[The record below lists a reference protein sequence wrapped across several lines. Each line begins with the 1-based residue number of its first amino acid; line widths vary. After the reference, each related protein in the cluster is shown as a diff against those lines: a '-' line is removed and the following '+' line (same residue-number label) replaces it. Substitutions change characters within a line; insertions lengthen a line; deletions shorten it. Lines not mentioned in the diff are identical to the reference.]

1 MISSSHPELIG
12 TLPSAK
18 GNISHSLRLLE
29 HHGFVVI
36 GRTPG
41 GKVEFLYL
49 TEAGRQQV
57 ANLVGSYE

>member
-12 TLPSAK
+12 TLPSTK
-18 GNISHSLRLLE
+18 GNLSHSLRLLE

-41 GKVEFLYL
+41 GKAECLYL
-49 TEAGRQQV
+49 TEAGRQKV
-57 ANLVGSYE
+57 VHLVGSYE